1 LVLETGDKISISGS
15 NGTDLR
21 FLVSILE
28 TSNF

>member
-1 LVLETGDKISISGS
+1 LVLETGDKISVSGS
-15 NGTDLR
+15 NSTNLK